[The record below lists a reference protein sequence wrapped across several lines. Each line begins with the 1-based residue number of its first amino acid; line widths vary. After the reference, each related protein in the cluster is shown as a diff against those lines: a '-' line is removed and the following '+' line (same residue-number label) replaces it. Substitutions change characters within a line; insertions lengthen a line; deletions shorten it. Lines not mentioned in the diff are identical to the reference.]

1 MFLCTLRHSRISDRT
16 EGNLTAKKIVSN
28 LSLLFIP
35 TDQTK
40 RPPCKTCI
48 IHCSYDESL
57 DSLKYLLKT
66 AVFNS
71 LAIEIHWQRIPRK
84 ETFPVQLSQ
93 EMRSLFTM

>member
-1 MFLCTLRHSRISDRT
+1 MFLCSLRHSRISDRT

-57 DSLKYLLKT
+57 LISH
-66 AVFNS
+66 VFKKRS
-71 LAIEIHWQRIPRK
+71 RLFEIFIEDGCI
-84 ETFPVQLSQ
+84 
-93 EMRSLFTM
+93 